1 MVGLAKQL
9 GRPEGIRGRMLGR
22 GLNRGNRPAVTAA
35 VKATELQAGQV
46 GADVGFGG
54 GLGLQL
60 LLDAVGPA
68 GHVHGVELSDTMLAA
83 AQRRHRADVQAGRMT
98 LAPGVLEELPLQ
110 DASVDGLVTVNTLY
124 FVEDVAAVFREL
136 ARVLPPAGRAVIGI
150 GDPAAMARMP
160 MTQHGF
166 RLRSPEELT
175 AGLAEAGLGVRH
187 ERLGHDGRSFHL
199 LISGHEVR

>member
-1 MVGLAKQL
+1 
-9 GRPEGIRGRMLGR
+9 MLGR

-35 VKATELQAGQV
+35 VKATRLRAGQI
-46 GADVGFGG
+46 GADIGFGG

-60 LLDAVGPA
+60 LLDVVGPA

-83 AQRRHRADVQAGRMT
+83 AQRRHRTEVTAGQMR
-98 LAPGVLEELPLQ
+98 LARGVLEHLPL
-110 DASVDGLVTVNTLY
+110 DDSSVDGLITVNTLY
-124 FVEDVAAVFREL
+124 FIEEVAAVFREL
-136 ARVLPPAGRAVIGI
+136 ARVLRPAGRAVIGV

-175 AGLAEAGLGVRH
+175 AGLADAGLGVRH
-187 ERLGHDGRSFHL
+187 ERLRDGGRSFHL
-199 LISGHEVR
+199 LIAGHELG

>member
-1 MVGLAKQL
+1 MAGLAKQL
-9 GRPEGIRGRMLGR
+9 GRPEGIRGRVLGR
-22 GLNRGNRPAVTAA
+22 GLNRGNRSAVTAA

-98 LAPGVLEELPLQ
+98 LVPGVLEQLPLQ
-110 DASVDGLVTVNTLY
+110 HASVDGLVTVNTLY

-136 ARVLPPAGRAVIGI
+136 ARVLRPSGRAVIGV

-199 LISGHEVR
+199 LIAGHEVS